1 MDARI
6 DVKAG
11 SRPSGDE
18 ALPAEQM
25 AQVAAAL
32 PGGVLFSPPF
42 PNTTA
47 AHRPP
52 DEEWP
57 LVGAWSYKGLPA
69 TGTAHVYRARGRS
82 ELQRPL
88 IFADG
93 FRYGPSDMP
102 GLYDYLNT
110 RYADGRSGLLD
121 ELQEQGY
128 DVILLGFGER
138 HTYIQANA
146 GVAASCI
153 FRANAQKI
161 GGEPMAVGG
170 ISMGGL
176 VTRYALARLEYN
188 RMDHN
193 TGVYFSLD
201 SPHNGAWIPLILQQL
216 AYFSE
221 KYGEKPPP
229 GQPSQADLIKSPAA
243 QQLLWAWVPS
253 EDYSGP
259 VATASPLRGEFLQD
273 LRDVGWFPQRP
284 IKLGMASGRGDGTG
298 NGVPAGAQVFDWNGP
313 LGVNATALTQPDGGV
328 DQYVGGKK
336 LLWRTNSTTT
346 AVPAH
351 DGAPGGTLDSFKL
364 VAEGLGV
371 EIDPVFENTC
381 FVPTISAVAASY
393 DPVTWPM
400 DLSTAANDLNPDQY
414 DLDAF
419 VCDETN
425 SPHGQVTEPLASWL
439 LDQLGK

>member
-1 MDARI
+1 MEARI
-6 DVKAG
+6 DVKVG
-11 SRPSGDE
+11 NKPTQDE
-18 ALPAEQM
+18 TLPDSQIAQVEAALPA
-25 AQVAAAL
+25 
-32 PGGVLFSPPF
+32 GVLFSPPY

-47 AHRPP
+47 AHRAP
-52 DEEWP
+52 DREWE
-57 LVGAWSYKGLPA
+57 LTGAWSYQGLPA
-69 TGTAHVYRARGRS
+69 TGTAHVYFGHGNS
-82 ELQRPL
+82 ELRRPL

-102 GLYDYLNT
+102 GLYDYLNSP
-110 RYADGRSGLLD
+110 YAAGRPGLLD
-121 ELQEQGY
+121 GLQQEGY

-146 GVAASCI
+146 GVAASCVY
-153 FRANAQKI
+153 RANAERI
-161 GGEPMAVGG
+161 GDERLVVGG

-176 VTRYALARLEYN
+176 ITRYALARLEHN
-188 RMDHN
+188 GIDHE
-193 TGVYFSLD
+193 TGAYFSLD

-216 AYFSE
+216 AYFAE
-221 KYGEKPPP
+221 EYGEKPPP
-229 GQPSQADLIKSPAA
+229 GEPSQADLIKSPAA

-253 EDYSGP
+253 LDYSGP
-259 VATASPLRGEFLQD
+259 VATASPLRAQFLDD
-273 LRDVGWFPQRP
+273 LRAVGWFPNIP

-298 NGVPAGAQVFDWNGP
+298 NGVPAGSQVFDWSGP
-313 LGVNATALTQPDGGV
+313 FGVQATALTQPDGGV
-328 DQYVGGKK
+328 DQYIGGKK
-336 LLWRTNSTTT
+336 VLWRTNSTTT

-381 FVPTISAVAASY
+381 FVPTISAVAADF

-400 DLSTAANDLNPDQY
+400 ALSTPANGLTPDRY

-425 SPHGQVTEPLASWL
+425 SPHGEVTEPLATWFL
-439 LDQLGK
+439 QQLAK

>member
-1 MDARI
+1 MEARI
-6 DVKAG
+6 DVKVG
-11 SRPSGDE
+11 NKPSQDE
-18 ALPAEQM
+18 TLPESQI
-25 AQVAAAL
+25 AQVEAAL
-32 PGGVLFSPPF
+32 PTGVLFSPPY

-52 DEEWP
+52 DLEWE
-57 LVGAWSYKGLPA
+57 LIGAWSYQGLPA
-69 TGTAHVYRARGRS
+69 TGTAHVYFGQGHS
-82 ELQRPL
+82 ELRRPL
-88 IFADG
+88 ILADG

-110 RYADGRSGLLD
+110 PYTEGQPGLLD
-121 ELQEQGY
+121 ELRQRGH

-153 FRANAQKI
+153 FRAIAESV
-161 GGEPMAVGG
+161 GDEDLTVGG

-176 VTRYALARLEYN
+176 ITRYALARLERN
-188 RMDHN
+188 RMDHR
-193 TGVYFSLD
+193 TARYFSLD
-201 SPHNGAWIPLILQQL
+201 SPHNGAWVPLILQQL

-221 KYGEKPPP
+221 KYGKKPEP

-259 VATASPLRGEFLQD
+259 VATASPLRAQFLED
-273 LRDVGWFPQRP
+273 LRAVGWFPMRP

-313 LGVNATALTQPDGGV
+313 LGVQATALTQPDGGV
-328 DQYVGGKK
+328 DQYIGGKK
-336 LLWRTNSTTT
+336 ILWRANSTTT

-364 VAEGLGV
+364 VAEELGI

-381 FVPTISAVAASY
+381 FVPTISAVAASF
-393 DPVTWPM
+393 DPVAWPM
-400 DLSTAANDLNPDQY
+400 DLTTRANDLDPDQY

-425 SPHGQVTEPLASWL
+425 SPHGLVTEPLATWFL
-439 LDQLGK
+439 NQLGK